1 MHNIGPFYPQDSMY
15 YKTPDQLV
23 KSFEEFMTDE
33 SGKPFRLPTHKIV
46 CPQCD
51 GKGTM
56 VNRSIDGQG
65 ITQSDREDWADDDF
79 MEDYMNGVYD
89 VRCDECYGNNVV
101 DQVDYES
108 LSPEIAKEW
117 DEWVQDCRDSVAEQ
131 LAELRFGA

>member
-1 MHNIGPFYPQDSMY
+1 MPEIGPYYAQDSMY
-15 YKTPDQLV
+15 YKTHDQLV
-23 KSFEEFMTDE
+23 ADFIECI
-33 SGKPFRLPTHKIV
+33 GPLPTHKIV

-79 MEDYMNGVYD
+79 MEGYWRGDYD
-89 VRCDECYGNNVV
+89 VTCDECRGNNVV
-101 DQVDYES
+101 DAVDYES
-108 LSPEIAKEW
+108 LSPEMAKEW
-117 DEWVQDCRDSVAEQ
+117 DAWCKDAYDLVAEN